1 MDEAQTRTD
10 TRQFILDEFLPG
22 TPAEELTDDMEL
34 MSGGVLNSLA
44 TTRLVGFL
52 EEKYGIRIEA
62 HEMGADHM
70 DSVNQIVALVQS
82 KAS

>member
-1 MDEAQTRTD
+1 MDEAQIRTD

-22 TPAEELTDDMEL
+22 TPAEELTDDMGL

-52 EEKYGIRIEA
+52 EEKYGIQVEA

-70 DSVNQIVALVQS
+70 DSVDLIVALV
-82 KAS
+82 KGKG